1 MGKRSN
7 ILAKVAGLLLIGLLI
22 SSLSGCMQGN
32 AATDIE
38 YTFVTV
44 DGIIPPSDNT
54 IKLVNSVFYKNF
66 IGGDWRF
73 KGSTRVNDT
82 INAYIQIPQQL
93 EMSQS
98 AQENYLKMAI
108 CPSVQN
114 TQLWS
119 EIKESKLAVHIY
131 THKRKYSTFVLCVS
145 PTKV

>member
-1 MGKRSN
+1 MGKKSN
-7 ILAKVAGLLLIGLLI
+7 ILAKAAGLLSIGLLI

-54 IKLVNSVFYKNF
+54 IKLVNAVFYKNF

-114 TQLWS
+114 TQLWN

-131 THKRKYSTFVLCVS
+131 THKRKYSTFVLCAR

>member
-7 ILAKVAGLLLIGLLI
+7 ILAKVAGLLSIGLLI

-114 TQLWS
+114 TQLWN

>member
-7 ILAKVAGLLLIGLLI
+7 ILAKVAGLLSIGLLI

-82 INAYIQIPQQL
+82 INAYIQIPKQL

-114 TQLWS
+114 TQLWN

>member
-1 MGKRSN
+1 MSKRINTLSR
-7 ILAKVAGLLLIGLLI
+7 KVTMLTVTLVMFT
-22 SSLSGCMQGN
+22 LSGCMQGN

-108 CPSVQN
+108 CPSAQN
-114 TQLWS
+114 KALWD
-119 EIKESKLAVHIY
+119 EIKGSKLAVHIY
-131 THKRKYSTFVLCVS
+131 THKRKYSTFAICDNSVR
-145 PTKV
+145 T